1 MSYCD
6 WDTTDE
12 LCLRYHDEEWGVP
25 VHDDRTQLSTLA
37 RGHAVRAQLEH
48 DASKAGDF
56 PGVLRRVRL

>member
-25 VHDDRTQLSTLA
+25 VHDDCTQFEYLS
-37 RGHAVRAQLEH
+37 LEVMQCGLNWTMMLH
-48 DASKAGDF
+48 
-56 PGVLRRVRL
+56 